1 MRAFITILLM
11 GLAFKA
17 TPQVVM
23 AEYFF
28 DNAKTPYGQGISL
41 NVPVNSGAVQI
52 SEVLSVSDL
61 SPGFHQVFFRVKDS
75 SKGWSPLTPK
85 AFLKPWPLDT
95 IEGFRYCI
103 DGSSGSPWI
112 YKAFPDPSA
121 SVDFT
126 FDIELGDLAKRVHYI
141 EAMSRTKSGAW
152 TPISSGIFFN
162 LYSEPLNITSLE
174 YYFEDDNSIL
184 SPLYAA
190 GDFLPSPSVS
200 LDSVSFAIPFSSL
213 ENMESYFIFIRGV
226 DEKGN
231 RGPFMKDTIF
241 FHAAIGIYEQ
251 IYLST
256 EFMVYPNPAG
266 ESVNLKF
273 VNLSNKNKIPVRF
286 IDLTGRVVMEE
297 KIDFIEKGF
306 QTISI
311 ATLPA
316 GAYQIVIL
324 TEGGN
329 MIARASFVKK

>member
-112 YKAFPDPSA
+112 YKAFPDP
-121 SVDFT
+121 
-126 FDIELGDLAKRVHYI
+126 
-141 EAMSRTKSGAW
+141 MSRTKSGAW

-256 EFMVYPNPAG
+256 GFMVYPNPAG